1 MFSRACEYAIKI
13 MIYIAANEQ
22 EGKRTGL
29 KEVTRAIGSPEAFT
43 AKILQQLVK
52 NELLHSY
59 RGPTGGFV
67 LNDQKD
73 IRLHDVVVAID
84 GTHLIDDCVLGLNE
98 CSSTNPCPVHD
109 KFLLVKNQITDTL
122 LATRVKDEALLQGKN
137 ILKN

>member
-29 KEVTRAIGSPEAFT
+29 KEVTEAIGSPEAFT

-52 NELLHSY
+52 NDLLLSF
-59 RGPTGGFV
+59 RGPTGGFI
-67 LNDQKD
+67 LNDKKE

-84 GTHLIDDCVLGLNE
+84 GTHVIDDCVLGLNE
-98 CSSTNPCPVHD
+98 CSNENPCPVHD
-109 KFLLVKNQITDTL
+109 KFLLVRNQLTDTL
-122 LATRVKDEALLQGKN
+122 LSTKVKDDALLKGKK